1 MFMVLMYL
9 LPIFRFTSRMVSEK
23 QSKIKDLTKL
33 QGVNESPYWLSF
45 MVFYFIG
52 VTIVSVC
59 CSLILVFGVFKYSS
73 LVPIFLFF
81 WLYGMSLFGYILL
94 IQSFFKESV
103 TLASVT
109 STLFFFIT
117 SFLDLL
123 VENKYMAEH
132 FTMLASIL
140 PTVAIRRAVATITK
154 LENQKR
160 GLNFDTINELIYNF
174 RITTCYIM
182 FTFAFVLLSALGI
195 YFSQVLPSAGGFRKH
210 PCFCFGKQHRTKF
223 FDNDESERV

>member
-1 MFMVLMYL
+1 
-9 LPIFRFTSRMVSEK
+9 
-23 QSKIKDLTKL
+23 
-33 QGVNESPYWLSF
+33 
-45 MVFYFIG
+45 MVFYLIG

-59 CSLILVFGVFKYSS
+59 CSVVLVFGVFKYSS
-73 LVPIFLFF
+73 LLPIFLFF
-81 WLYGMSLFGYILL
+81 WLYGLSSFGYILL
-94 IQSFFKESV
+94 IQSFFNESV

-109 STLFFFIT
+109 STLFFFCT

-123 VENKYMAEH
+123 VKDKYMAEN

-160 GLNFDTINELIYNF
+160 GLIFDTINELVYNF
-174 RITTCYIM
+174 RITTCYVM

-210 PCFCFGKQHRTKF
+210 PCFCIG
-223 FDNDESERV
+223 